1 MICQTLLDPG
11 SCCKLA
17 CLQIAASILLP
28 RGQIH
33 VLLLE
38 DAALM
43 VFVVTDDEDNIF
55 ICDTFISFAVTV
67 QDCESLMLVVS
78 AT

>member
-1 MICQTLLDPG
+1 M
-11 SCCKLA
+11 
-17 CLQIAASILLP
+17 
-28 RGQIH
+28 
-33 VLLLE
+33 LLLE